1 MIALW
6 FVLALAVAL
15 AFLSLRGD
23 GAKARFWESAQPA
36 PGGPWVGASPPV
48 TLIVPVKGPDEGL
61 RENLAALAAQEYPDF
76 ELIVCAR
83 TASDVPA
90 DVLPPTARLVITT
103 VTLAH
108 TSEKIENMLAAV
120 DAARPIDAAR
130 SESPVFVFADSD
142 ARPLSHWLRSLVA
155 VATQP
160 GVGVATGYRWYI
172 PTAGG
177 FWSHMRSAWNSVIAG
192 GYGPGQNQFCWGGA
206 MAIRRELFESL
217 AVRQAWTG
225 QVSDD
230 YILSELV
237 RHAGLRIA
245 FAPGALTPARDHT
258 AMWEFLGWSAR
269 QLLLTRIYR
278 PGLWQLACFAHVVYC
293 GAMVCAVVLAYSG
306 QPWALAA
313 LALQL
318 GIGMWKAARRCVWAS
333 RALGEQAG
341 SPWLHAALSPL
352 VTWVWLYAIGA
363 SDAGNIL
370 HWRGVRYR
378 LSRNGCERLG

>member
-23 GAKARFWESAQPA
+23 GAKARYWEGARPA
-36 PGGPWVGASPPV
+36 PGGPWLGASPPV

-83 TASDVPA
+83 AASDVPA
-90 DVLPPTARLVITT
+90 NVLPPAARLVITT
-103 VTLAH
+103 VALAH

-120 DAARPIDAAR
+120 DAARP
-130 SESPVFVFADSD
+130 ESTVLAFADSD

-155 VATQP
+155 VAVQP
-160 GVGVATGYRWYI
+160 GTGVSTGYRWYI
-172 PTAGG
+172 PAAGG
-177 FWSHMRSAWNSVIAG
+177 FWSHARAAWNSVIAG

-217 AVRQAWTG
+217 AVRRAWTG

-237 RHAGLRIA
+237 RQAGLRIA

-258 AMWEFLGWSAR
+258 AMGEFLGWSAR

-278 PGLWQLACFAHVVYC
+278 PGLWRLACFAHVVYC
-293 GAMVCAVVLAYSG
+293 GAMLGAVVLAFSG
-306 QPWALAA
+306 QPWALPA

-318 GIGMWKAARRCVWAS
+318 AIGMTKAARRCVWATK
-333 RALGEQAG
+333 ALHEPAG
-341 SPWLHAALSPL
+341 SPWLHAVLSPL
-352 VTWVWLYAIGA
+352 VTWVWLYAIWA
-363 SDAGNIL
+363 SAAGNIL
-370 HWRGVRYR
+370 QWRGVRYR
-378 LSRNGCERLG
+378 LSRDGCERLS